1 MFSTIDGWEALRD
14 VLFCFMVLWCIFTV
28 GVGLFKVLAKK
39 HLTDRENKVLEV
51 AHLGF
56 ISFLI
61 VISLATA
68 VLSSLCICMKSHD
81 VQQDSQQDTTIPFE
95 QEAEPRR
102 YNGNGGYTVTN
113 IESYKNVVYM
123 PEGSNMAK

>member
-1 MFSTIDGWEALRD
+1 MFSTIGGWEALRD

-28 GVGLFKVLAKK
+28 GVGLFKVFAKK
-39 HLTDRENKVLEV
+39 HLTDRENGVLEV

-68 VLSSLCICMKSHD
+68 ILSSLCICMKSHD
-81 VQQDSQQDTTIPFE
+81 VEQPDNIIPLE
-95 QEAEPRR
+95 QEMEARSYGSDGR
-102 YNGNGGYTVTN
+102 YTITD
-113 IESYKNVVYM
+113 IKSYRTVVYM
-123 PEGSNMAK
+123 PDGSDMAK

>member
-68 VLSSLCICMKSHD
+68 ILSSLCICMKSHE
-81 VQQDSQQDTTIPFE
+81 VQQDNTIPFE
-95 QEAEPRR
+95 QETEPRK
-102 YNGNGGYTVTN
+102 YNGDGGYTVTN

>member
-39 HLTDRENKVLEV
+39 HLTDRENEVLEV

-56 ISFLI
+56 VSFLI

-68 VLSSLCICMKSHD
+68 ILSSLCICMKSHGA
-81 VQQDSQQDTTIPFE
+81 QQDTTIPFE
-95 QEAEPRR
+95 QEMEGRSYGGDGR
-102 YNGNGGYTVTN
+102 YTITD
-113 IESYKNVVYM
+113 IKSYRTVVYM
-123 PEGSNMAK
+123 PNGSDMAK

>member
-28 GVGLFKVLAKK
+28 GVGLFKVFAKK

-68 VLSSLCICMKSHD
+68 ILSSLCICMKSHD
-81 VQQDSQQDTTIPFE
+81 AQQNIQQDNTIPLE
-95 QEAEPRR
+95 QEMVAYRYDDGGRR
-102 YNGNGGYTVTN
+102 TITD
-113 IESYKNVVYM
+113 IKSYRTIVYM
-123 PEGSNMAK
+123 PNGSDMAK

>member
-1 MFSTIDGWEALRD
+1 MFSTIGGWEALRD

-95 QEAEPRR
+95 QEAEPRK

-113 IESYKNVVYM
+113 IESYRNVVYM

>member
-28 GVGLFKVLAKK
+28 GVGLFKVFAKK

-51 AHLGF
+51 VHLGF

-68 VLSSLCICMKSHD
+68 ILSSLCICMKSHD
-81 VQQDSQQDTTIPFE
+81 AQQNIQQDNTIPLE
-95 QEAEPRR
+95 QEMVAYRYDDGGRR
-102 YNGNGGYTVTN
+102 TITD
-113 IESYKNVVYM
+113 IKSYRTIVYM
-123 PEGSNMAK
+123 PNGSDMAK

>member
-14 VLFCFMVLWCIFTV
+14 VLFCFMILWCIFTV
-28 GVGLFKVLAKK
+28 GVGLFKVFAKK

-51 AHLGF
+51 THLGF

-68 VLSSLCICMKSHD
+68 ILSSICICMKSHG
-81 VQQDSQQDTTIPFE
+81 VQQDTQQDTTIPLE
-95 QEAEPRR
+95 QEMVAYRYDDGGRR
-102 YNGNGGYTVTN
+102 TITD
-113 IESYKNVVYM
+113 IKSYRTIVYM
-123 PEGSNMAK
+123 PNGSDMAK

>member
-14 VLFCFMVLWCIFTV
+14 VLFCFMILWCIFTV
-28 GVGLFKVLAKK
+28 GVGLFKVFAKK

-56 ISFLI
+56 ISLLI

-68 VLSSLCICMKSHD
+68 ILSSICICMKSHD
-81 VQQDSQQDTTIPFE
+81 EQQGSQQDNTIPLE
-95 QEAEPRR
+95 QEMVAYRYDDGGRR
-102 YNGNGGYTVTN
+102 TITD
-113 IESYKNVVYM
+113 IKSYRTIVYM
-123 PEGSNMAK
+123 PNGSDMAK

>member
-68 VLSSLCICMKSHD
+68 ILSSLCICMKSHD
-81 VQQDSQQDTTIPFE
+81 AQQNIQQDNTIPLE
-95 QEAEPRR
+95 QEMVAYRYDDGGRR
-102 YNGNGGYTVTN
+102 TITD
-113 IESYKNVVYM
+113 IKSYRTIVYM
-123 PEGSNMAK
+123 PNGSDMAK

>member
-81 VQQDSQQDTTIPFE
+81 AQQNIQQDNTIPLE
-95 QEAEPRR
+95 QEMVAYRYDDGGRR
-102 YNGNGGYTVTN
+102 TITD
-113 IESYKNVVYM
+113 IKSYRTIVYM
-123 PEGSNMAK
+123 PNGSDMAK

>member
-28 GVGLFKVLAKK
+28 GVGLFKVFAKK

-51 AHLGF
+51 THLGF

-68 VLSSLCICMKSHD
+68 ILSSICICMKSHD
-81 VQQDSQQDTTIPFE
+81 AQQNIQQDNTIPLE
-95 QEAEPRR
+95 QEMVAYRYDDGGRR
-102 YNGNGGYTVTN
+102 TITD
-113 IESYKNVVYM
+113 IKSYRTIVYM
-123 PEGSNMAK
+123 PNGSDMAK

>member
-1 MFSTIDGWEALRD
+1 MFSTIGGWEALRD

-68 VLSSLCICMKSHD
+68 ILSSLCICMKSHG
-81 VQQDSQQDTTIPFE
+81 VQQDTTIPFE
-95 QEAEPRR
+95 QEMEGRSYGSDGR
-102 YNGNGGYTVTN
+102 YTITD
-113 IESYKNVVYM
+113 IKSYRTVVYM
-123 PEGSNMAK
+123 PDGSDMAK

>member
-28 GVGLFKVLAKK
+28 GVGLFKVFAKK
-39 HLTDRENKVLEV
+39 HLTDRENKVLEIT
-51 AHLGF
+51 HLGF

-68 VLSSLCICMKSHD
+68 ILSSICICMKSHG
-81 VQQDSQQDTTIPFE
+81 VQQDTQQDTTIPLE
-95 QEAEPRR
+95 QEMVAYRYDDGGRR
-102 YNGNGGYTVTN
+102 TITD
-113 IESYKNVVYM
+113 IKSYRTIVYM
-123 PEGSNMAK
+123 PNGSDMAK

>member
-56 ISFLI
+56 VSFLI
-61 VISLATA
+61 VISLATS

-95 QEAEPRR
+95 QEMEGRSYGSDGR
-102 YNGNGGYTVTN
+102 YTITD
-113 IESYKNVVYM
+113 IKSYRTVVYM
-123 PEGSNMAK
+123 PNGSDMAK

>member
-1 MFSTIDGWEALRD
+1 MFSTIGGWEALRD

-68 VLSSLCICMKSHD
+68 VLSSLCICMKSHG
-81 VQQDSQQDTTIPFE
+81 VQQDTTIPFE
-95 QEAEPRR
+95 QEMEGRSYGSDGR
-102 YNGNGGYTVTN
+102 YTITD
-113 IESYKNVVYM
+113 IKSYRTVVYM
-123 PEGSNMAK
+123 LDGSDMAK

>member
-51 AHLGF
+51 THLGF

-68 VLSSLCICMKSHD
+68 ILSSICICMKSHD
-81 VQQDSQQDTTIPFE
+81 VQQDTQQDNTIPLE
-95 QEAEPRR
+95 QEMVAYRYDDGGRR
-102 YNGNGGYTVTN
+102 TITDIKSYRTVN
-113 IESYKNVVYM
+113 YM
-123 PEGSNMAK
+123 PEGSDMAK

>member
-68 VLSSLCICMKSHD
+68 ILSSLCICMKSHD
-81 VQQDSQQDTTIPFE
+81 AQQNMQQDNTIPLE
-95 QEAEPRR
+95 QEMVAYRYDDGGRR
-102 YNGNGGYTVTN
+102 TITD
-113 IESYKNVVYM
+113 IKSYRTIVYM
-123 PEGSNMAK
+123 PNGSDMAK

>member
-68 VLSSLCICMKSHD
+68 ILSSLCICMKSHG
-81 VQQDSQQDTTIPFE
+81 VQQDAQQDNTIPFE
-95 QEAEPRR
+95 QELVAYRYDGGGRR
-102 YNGNGGYTVTN
+102 TITD
-113 IESYKNVVYM
+113 IKSYRTVVYM
-123 PEGSNMAK
+123 PDGSDMAK

>member
-28 GVGLFKVLAKK
+28 GVGLFKVFAKK

-51 AHLGF
+51 THLGF

-68 VLSSLCICMKSHD
+68 ILSSICICMKSHG
-81 VQQDSQQDTTIPFE
+81 VQQDTQQDTTIPLE
-95 QEAEPRR
+95 QEMVAYKYDDGGRR
-102 YNGNGGYTVTN
+102 TITD
-113 IESYKNVVYM
+113 IKSYRTIVYM
-123 PEGSNMAK
+123 PNGSDMAK

>member
-28 GVGLFKVLAKK
+28 GVGLFKVFAKK

-68 VLSSLCICMKSHD
+68 VLSSLCICMKSHS
-81 VQQDSQQDTTIPFE
+81 VQQDTTIPFE
-95 QEAEPRR
+95 KEMESRR
-102 YNGNGGYTVTN
+102 YEGDGRYTITD
-113 IESYKNVVYM
+113 IKSYRTVVYM
-123 PEGSNMAK
+123 PDGSDMAK

>member
-14 VLFCFMVLWCIFTV
+14 VLFCFMVLWCIFTI
-28 GVGLFKVLAKK
+28 GLGLFKVFAKK

-68 VLSSLCICMKSHD
+68 ILSSLCICMKSHE
-81 VQQDSQQDTTIPFE
+81 VQQDTTIPLE
-95 QEAEPRR
+95 QEIEARSYGNDGR
-102 YNGNGGYTVTN
+102 YTITD
-113 IESYKNVVYM
+113 IKSYRSIVYM
-123 PEGSNMAK
+123 PDGSDMAK

>member
-68 VLSSLCICMKSHD
+68 IFSSLCICMKSHD
-81 VQQDSQQDTTIPFE
+81 EQQGSQQDNAIPLE
-95 QEAEPRR
+95 QEMVAYRYDDGGRR
-102 YNGNGGYTVTN
+102 TITD
-113 IESYKNVVYM
+113 IKSYRTIVYM
-123 PEGSNMAK
+123 PNGSDMAK

>member
-28 GVGLFKVLAKK
+28 GVGLFKVFAKK
-39 HLTDRENKVLEV
+39 RLTDRENKVLEV

-68 VLSSLCICMKSHD
+68 ILSSLCICMKSHG
-81 VQQDSQQDTTIPFE
+81 VQQDAQQDTTIPFE
-95 QEAEPRR
+95 QEMVAYRYDGRGRR
-102 YNGNGGYTVTN
+102 TITD
-113 IESYKNVVYM
+113 IKSYRTVVYM
-123 PEGSNMAK
+123 PDGSDIAK

>member
-28 GVGLFKVLAKK
+28 GVGLFKVFAKK

-61 VISLATA
+61 VISLATTI
-68 VLSSLCICMKSHD
+68 LSSLCIYMKSHE
-81 VQQDSQQDTTIPFE
+81 VQQDTTIPFE
-95 QEAEPRR
+95 QEMEGRGYGNDGR
-102 YNGNGGYTVTN
+102 YTITD
-113 IESYKNVVYM
+113 IKSYRTIVYM
-123 PEGSNMAK
+123 PNGSDMAK

>member
-28 GVGLFKVLAKK
+28 GVGLFKVFAKK

-51 AHLGF
+51 THLGF

-68 VLSSLCICMKSHD
+68 ILSSICICMKSHG
-81 VQQDSQQDTTIPFE
+81 VQQDTQQDTTIPLE
-95 QEAEPRR
+95 QEMVAYRYDDGGRR
-102 YNGNGGYTVTN
+102 TITD
-113 IESYKNVVYM
+113 IKSYRTIVYM
-123 PEGSNMAK
+123 PNGSDMAK

>member
-1 MFSTIDGWEALRD
+1 MFSTIDGWETLRD

-28 GVGLFKVLAKK
+28 GVGLFKVFAKK

-68 VLSSLCICMKSHD
+68 ILSSLCICMKSHG
-81 VQQDSQQDTTIPFE
+81 VQQDAQQDTTIPFE
-95 QEAEPRR
+95 QELVAYRYDDRGRR
-102 YNGNGGYTVTN
+102 TITD
-113 IESYKNVVYM
+113 IKSYRTVVYM
-123 PEGSNMAK
+123 PDGSDMAK